1 MPVYLALTQND
12 SPGWRR
18 VQLRKAAIY
27 LACIL
32 VVFFLVGTYILN
44 FFGITIEGLR
54 IAGGLIITKSG
65 FDLLRSKGSYEKGR
79 AITKKVKEEAL
90 HKTDISFSPLAM
102 PMLSGPGSISLL
114 ISLALEISAFW
125 EYAAIIG
132 AIVAIA
138 VVSYLIL
145 RISPKLVRFLGE
157 SGINSLSRMMGF
169 IVLAIGI
176 QFIANG
182 VIPMLK
188 EIMKG

>member
-1 MPVYLALTQND
+1 MIRKIAVGLAAMMFLASCTNVDPVTGERTRNNT
-12 SPGWRR
+12 
-18 VQLRKAAIY
+18 
-27 LACIL
+27 
-32 VVFFLVGTYILN
+32 GT
-44 FFGITIEGLR
+44 G
-54 IAGGLIITKSG
+54 
-65 FDLLRSKGSYEKGR
+65 
-79 AITKKVKEEAL
+79 
-90 HKTDISFSPLAM
+90 
-102 PMLSGPGSISLL
+102 
-114 ISLALEISAFW
+114 
-125 EYAAIIG
+125 AIIG